1 VAIVK
6 ISAICATCGVRVE
19 GEVETSSR
27 EFVHRFYFP
36 EGVAGA
42 IRPAATEVAGT
53 HLSTFAPDS
62 KNWFVPCPLCEK
74 PIRFDSAIPRRT

>member
-1 VAIVK
+1 VATVK
-6 ISAICATCGVRVE
+6 ISASCATCGVRVE

-42 IRPAATEVAGT
+42 VRSVPTEFAGV

-62 KNWFVPCPLCEK
+62 KDWFVACPLCEK
-74 PIRFDSAIPRRT
+74 PIRFDSAIPKQT